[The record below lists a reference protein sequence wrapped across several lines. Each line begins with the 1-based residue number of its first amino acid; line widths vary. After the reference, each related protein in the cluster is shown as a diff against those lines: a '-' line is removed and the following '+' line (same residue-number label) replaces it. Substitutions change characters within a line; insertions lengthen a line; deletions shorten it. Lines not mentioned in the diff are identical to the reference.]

1 MSASV
6 TTAAAPGNGRWW
18 QLAFGVTCMML
29 IANLQYGWTLFVQP
43 ITKAHGWKV
52 SDIQL
57 AFSIFIAL
65 ETWLTPAGGALVDLF
80 GARRGPKYTIAAGGI
95 MVASAGS

>member
-1 MSASV
+1 MSMSM
-6 TTAAAPGNGRWW
+6 TAPSSSGSGRWW

-43 ITKAHGWKV
+43 IRQAQGWSV
-52 SDIQL
+52 AEIQW

-65 ETWLTPAGGALVDLF
+65 ETWLTPAGGTLVDML
-80 GARRGPKYTIAAGGI
+80 GNRRGPKVAVALGGVLVGIA
-95 MVASAGS
+95 